1 MPCDGPVVG
10 LRFFMKAPPQ
20 EALKLAGFCQS
31 LTYAGITAIRCSLT
45 DDDPG
50 YRADLADE
58 RAVLVSVTIVVT
70 VVTLHTV

>member
-31 LTYAGITAIRCSLT
+31 LTYAGITGITCVG
-45 DDDPG
+45 DPG
-50 YRADLADE
+50 LQGGSRAPLAPFE
-58 RAVLVSVTIVVT
+58 AAVMRLAAG
-70 VVTLHTV
+70 L